1 MQITHLPYQKNDV
14 LKDTRN
20 TAQNK
25 LDAAFWQQY
34 KRLMILTFYMFLK
47 IVFINSKFLCT
58 QMNVCLLKITF
69 EYAFVVRSLT
79 MRFMFLSKQG
89 NHCM

>member
-1 MQITHLPYQKNDV
+1 MQITHLLYQKNDV
-14 LKDTRN
+14 WKDTRN
-20 TAQNK
+20 KSQNK

-47 IVFINSKFLCT
+47 IVSINSKFLCT
-58 QMNVCLLKITF
+58 QMNVYLLKISF